1 MKLTKETTDKQISK
15 LDPPVTD
22 TAAYHMDIEVKGF
35 GLRVASGGCKTYV
48 LRYRTKSGAQRCY
61 KFGRHPAWGV
71 KAARMEAKRL
81 KVEIDRGA
89 DPHGADKAV
98 REAPTMR
105 DLCQEYIEQHLSRKR
120 ASTQADGKSMIERDI
135 LPAIGTKKVA
145 EVDYRDIEKLHRN
158 ITQGLGRV
166 RVGDETRPRDRAAPY
181 RANRVL
187 ALLSS
192 IFALAIKLKM
202 RPDHDN
208 PARDGSIERNVEEKR
223 KRYLKPDELVKLTAA
238 LNAHS
243 DRREADVVRLLL
255 LTGARLGEVLNMRWD
270 QLDLDA
276 GLWTK
281 PASTTKQKADHE
293 VTLSAAAVKL
303 LREIE
308 PDGEFVFPSPVTG
321 LPRADDFKRPWREI
335 TRAAGIQGLRLHD
348 LRHSAAS
355 YLVSAGH
362 SLPMIGSILGHSNT
376 TTTSRYAHLLQDPQ
390 RAAVNALADIVTGK
404 PSAEIVS
411 IGKKQGA

>member
-22 TAAYHMDIEVKGF
+22 TAAYHMDSEIKGF

-61 KFGRHPAWGV
+61 NIGRHPAWGV

-89 DPHGADKAV
+89 DPHGEDKAV

-105 DLCQEYIEQHLSRKR
+105 DLCQEYIEQHLSKKR

-208 PARDGSIERNVEEKR
+208 PARDGSIERNAEEKR
-223 KRYLKPDELVKLTAA
+223 KRYLKPEELVQLTKA
-238 LNAHS
+238 LAAHS
-243 DRREADVVRLLL
+243 DQREADVVRLLL

-270 QLDLDA
+270 QLGLDA
-276 GLWTK
+276 GVWTK
-281 PASTTKQKADHE
+281 PASATKQKEDHE
-293 VTLSAAAVKL
+293 VALSTAAVKL
-303 LREIE
+303 LDEIE
-308 PDGEFVFPSPVTG
+308 GNDDYVFPSHTG

-335 TRAAGIQGLRLHD
+335 ARAAGIQGLRLHD

-362 SLPMIGSILGHSNT
+362 SLPMIGSILGHSNVAT
-376 TTTSRYAHLLQDPQ
+376 TARYSHLLQDPQ

-411 IGKKQGA
+411 IDKKQGA